1 MKYLIFILLLL
12 KVSISNASICF
23 SSEEYSNISS
33 ELERLNKFYDYVPS
47 IIKCPDNSELG
58 ELVCSNLELENAVL
72 LLTKASVYA

>member
-23 SSEEYSNISS
+23 SAEEYSNISS

-47 IIKCPDNSELG
+47 IIKCPDNSEL
-58 ELVCSNLELENAVL
+58 
-72 LLTKASVYA
+72 